1 MSHVVTLSDTLHVQ
15 LQAEAHARGLSSVEQ
30 LIEQWQMGAVESQG
44 RKEVVA
50 QIDALRKRLS
60 STYDKMPDSVEM
72 IRADRER

>member
-1 MSHVVTLSDTLHVQ
+1 MSHVVTLSDTLYVQ

-30 LIEQWQMGAVESQG
+30 LIEQWQMGAVESQC

-60 STYDKMPDSVEM
+60 STYGKMPDSVEM